1 MLCLHQTT
9 PTLLL
14 RLQPRWKLAFNYSC
28 SPSTLLLPRPPPRDF
43 HPSVRPNQ
51 RIYGIY
57 WKSRRNSFAF
67 REKHVYIYKHVD
79 AFDFRKKKRER
90 KKFVQRLI
98 KLSYNSKSNF
108 SITRINYVLKTRVFS
123 NRVRCKKFLKNPSI
137 LFVTI
142 V

>member
-1 MLCLHQTT
+1 MH
-9 PTLLL
+9 
-14 RLQPRWKLAFNYSC
+14 
-28 SPSTLLLPRPPPRDF
+28 
-43 HPSVRPNQ
+43 SVKNM
-51 RIYGIY
+51 
-57 WKSRRNSFAF
+57 
-67 REKHVYIYKHVD
+67 YIYIHVD

-123 NRVRCKKFLKNPSI
+123 NRVRCKKFLKNPPI

>member
-1 MLCLHQTT
+1 MH
-9 PTLLL
+9 
-14 RLQPRWKLAFNYSC
+14 
-28 SPSTLLLPRPPPRDF
+28 
-43 HPSVRPNQ
+43 SVKNM
-51 RIYGIY
+51 
-57 WKSRRNSFAF
+57 
-67 REKHVYIYKHVD
+67 YIYIHVD

-90 KKFVQRLI
+90 KKFVQRLV

>member
-28 SPSTLLLPRPPPRDF
+28 SPPTLLLPRPPHAISTRLSDRTNEF
-43 HPSVRPNQ
+43 TEFTGSRGGIHLHSVKNM
-51 RIYGIY
+51 
-57 WKSRRNSFAF
+57 
-67 REKHVYIYKHVD
+67 YIYKHVD

-90 KKFVQRLI
+90 KKFVQRLV

-123 NRVRCKKFLKNPSI
+123 NRVRCKKFLKNPPI